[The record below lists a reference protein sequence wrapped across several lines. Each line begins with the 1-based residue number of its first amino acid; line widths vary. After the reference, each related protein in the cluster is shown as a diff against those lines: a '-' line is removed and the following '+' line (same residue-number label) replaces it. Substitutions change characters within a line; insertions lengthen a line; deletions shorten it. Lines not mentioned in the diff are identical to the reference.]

1 VAAICASG
9 EPVRRRN
16 ESARG
21 LLAEFVDAEQ
31 LPHRIL
37 ARPSADGDSAHHLDV
52 ELISGHTALVH
63 GSSGYTRAGDG
74 ALITIL
80 ELQCDRSGISAGTLA
95 ALTPR
100 KSDMAHSS

>member
-1 VAAICASG
+1 MVATRCATG
-9 EPVRRRN
+9 AVDRGRAHLNEP
-16 ESARG
+16 ARG

-37 ARPSADGDSAHHLDV
+37 ARPSADGDSDTL
-52 ELISGHTALVH
+52 
-63 GSSGYTRAGDG
+63 AGDG

-80 ELQCDRSGISAGTLA
+80 ELQCDRSGISAGTLV

-100 KSDMAHSS
+100 KSDVAHSS